1 MSGNTQKKWT
11 IWNIHELRPDVWKQA
26 ALVVIAVLGMGFFL
40 SFLINVNLG
49 TDPCTFMNV
58 NLARVIGT
66 SLGNWQLCL
75 NVVLFILVIIFTGWK
90 LIGIGTIANMVL
102 IGYVADFCRFL
113 WSKCIPDS
121 FFADPVPRAIIFVIA
136 LLGFTVSASVY
147 MNGEMGVSPYDGLAF
162 IIGNKLRDHV
172 PYFIVRIAYDGLAV
186 VIGFLAGGKPNI
198 GTIALTFAL
207 GPMVSF
213 VGKKMRGAKKR

>member
-1 MSGNTQKKWT
+1 VSGNTQKKWT

-40 SFLINVNLG
+40 SFLIDVNLG

-58 NLARVIGT
+58 NLAKVIGT
-66 SLGNWQLCL
+66 SLGNWQLFL
-75 NVVLFILVIIFTGWK
+75 NVILFILVIVFTGWK

-121 FFADPVPRAIIFVIA
+121 FFIDPIPRAIIFFIA

-162 IIGNKLRDHV
+162 IIGNKLREHV
-172 PYFIVRIAYDGLAV
+172 PYFIVRIAYAGLAV

-213 VGKKMRGAKKR
+213 VGKKMRKRK

>member
-1 MSGNTQKKWT
+1 
-11 IWNIHELRPDVWKQA
+11 
-26 ALVVIAVLGMGFFL
+26 
-40 SFLINVNLG
+40 
-49 TDPCTFMNV
+49 
-58 NLARVIGT
+58 
-66 SLGNWQLCL
+66 
-75 NVVLFILVIIFTGWK
+75 
-90 LIGIGTIANMVL
+90 
-102 IGYVADFCRFL
+102 VADFCRFL

-121 FFADPVPRAIIFVIA
+121 FFADPIPRAIIFVIA

-162 IIGNKLRDHV
+162 IIGNKLREHV

-213 VGKKMRGAKKR
+213 VGKKMRKRK